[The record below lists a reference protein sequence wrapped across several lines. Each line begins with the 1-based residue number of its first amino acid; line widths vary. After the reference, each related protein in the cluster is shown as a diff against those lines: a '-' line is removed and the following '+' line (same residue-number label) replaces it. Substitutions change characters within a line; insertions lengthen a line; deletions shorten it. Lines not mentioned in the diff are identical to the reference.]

1 MPGLSA
7 KGENAL
13 LYLESFSFPDD
24 DQEAGYAMGIKRT
37 CYASL
42 YPFRVLSR
50 RRFERI
56 DFEPVTIL
64 YGGNGTGKSTAL
76 HVIAEKTRLSR
87 QAPFNKTCFFEDY
100 VNLCSMET
108 REDIP
113 QGSCIITS
121 DDVFDYMLSVREIN
135 EGVDTKRNG
144 LFEEYFELK
153 RTGFQLTSMEDYE
166 QLKKVNRARKRTQSR
181 FVMEEL
187 GTELRT
193 FSNGENAFRYFS
205 EKIAE
210 NALYLLDEPENSLS
224 PERQMELAQFIE
236 DSARFFN
243 CQFVIS
249 THSPFVLSMRGA
261 KIYDLDS
268 DPVDVRRWTELKNV
282 RAYYDFFKKHE
293 RAFEEREE

>member
-1 MPGLSA
+1 M
-7 KGENAL
+7 
-13 LYLESFSFPDD
+13 LYLESFEFPDG
-24 DQEAGYAMGIKRT
+24 EAEFDYLLQIKRR
-37 CYASL
+37 CYTSY
-42 YPFRVLSR
+42 YPFKILSR
-50 RRFERI
+50 RSFSRI

-76 HVIAEKTRLSR
+76 HVIAERARLER

-100 VNLCSMET
+100 AHLCCAQT
-108 REDIP
+108 AEDIP
-113 QGSCIITS
+113 KGSCIITS

-135 EGVDTKRNG
+135 DGIDTKRSD
-144 LFEEYFELK
+144 LFEEYHELK
-153 RTGFQLTSMEDYE
+153 RTGFQLSSMADYE
-166 QLKKVNRARKRTQSR
+166 QLRKVNRARKRTQSR
-181 FVMEEL
+181 FVREEL

-193 FSNGENAFRYFS
+193 YSNGENAFRYFS

-236 DSARFFN
+236 DSARFFG

-249 THSPFVLSMRGA
+249 THSPFVLAIRGA
-261 KIYDLDS
+261 KIYDLES

-282 RAYYDFFKKHE
+282 RAYYDFFMDRQRE
-293 RAFEEREE
+293 FENE

>member
-1 MPGLSA
+1 MR
-7 KGENAL
+7 KEVTM
-13 LYLESFSFPDD
+13 LYLESFEFPTD
-24 DQEAGYAMGIKRT
+24 EAEFDYLLQIKRR
-37 CYASL
+37 CYTSY
-42 YPFRVLSR
+42 YPFKILSR
-50 RRFERI
+50 KSFSRI

-76 HVIAEKTRLSR
+76 HVIAERAKIER

-100 VNLCSMET
+100 ADMCCMKTT
-108 REDIP
+108 RDIP

-135 EGVDTKRNG
+135 DGIDTKRSD
-144 LFEEYFELK
+144 LFEEYYELK
-153 RTGFQLTSMEDYE
+153 RTGFQLSSMADYE
-166 QLKKVNRARKRTQSR
+166 QLRKVNRARKRTQSR
-181 FVMEEL
+181 FVREEL

-205 EKIAE
+205 EKITE

-224 PERQMELAQFIE
+224 PERQMELAQFIG
-236 DSARFFN
+236 DSARFFG

-249 THSPFVLSMRGA
+249 THSPFVLAIRGA

-268 DPVDVRRWTELKNV
+268 DPVDVRKWTQLKNV
-282 RAYYDFFKKHE
+282 RTYYGFFKQHE
-293 RAFEEREE
+293 RAFEE